1 MYNLFGDGEFFPNS
15 VFASAMADILCDKT
29 VNKLCEDFIFSVVGP
44 NSNQFNMSRLGIYMA
59 HDPAG
64 TSSRNMLHFA
74 QMINTKRFAPFDQ
87 GVDGNLR
94 WYGTTYPPEY
104 DMRAVHSDIYLFYS
118 DYDWLATAEDVEEYL
133 IPNLPTTSLKL
144 ARRLQGFNHND
155 FVWGLRARSEIYD
168 PIANFIKVD
177 SWKLYVHR
185 NMTS

>member
-1 MYNLFGDGEFFPNS
+1 MDEMAIYDLPAMVDYVLAKTGHPSLYYVGHSQGVMTMWIKLSKDQAFGAKIRKFFALAPASRMAHVKGVFFYTSQIYEQYKLMYNLFGDGEFFPNS

-74 QMINTKRFAPFDQ
+74 QMINTKRFAPFDR

-94 WYGTTYPPEY
+94 WYGT
-104 DMRAVHSDIYLFYS
+104 VSLS
-118 DYDWLATAEDVEEYL
+118 
-133 IPNLPTTSLKL
+133 NLT
-144 ARRLQGFNHND
+144 
-155 FVWGLRARSEIYD
+155 
-168 PIANFIKVD
+168 
-177 SWKLYVHR
+177 
-185 NMTS
+185 